1 MTERTNIRYLQSG
14 DGNDGSNS
22 HQRNWAGI
30 KFLNAY
36 PLVRGLVDDLPDWGR
51 FIGAPSEC
59 ASLLDTG
66 KVDLALVPLITAVT
80 NNWPFL
86 GEVGI
91 ACNGPVGSV
100 KLVHHAPLRHLKSYC
115 PDPASGTSNVLARL
129 WYNLEY
135 GRDLTPDI
143 ESEDAEIVIGDR
155 AFEAETAEQV
165 DLGRAWHKE
174 TGLPFVFG
182 VWAARESKVL
192 DEFGGTLVNRLK
204 QNLSESE
211 VLVQEASRLTGKL
224 INVRDYLYNKLHY
237 ELSDHD
243 HLGMKT
249 FIDLAYKYEYILNDE
264 MHMILGEPAE
274 TV

>member
-1 MTERTNIRYLQSG
+1 MNENTNIRYLQPG
-14 DGNDGSNS
+14 DESERKRS
-22 HQRNWAGI
+22 WAGI

-36 PLVRGLVDDLPDWGR
+36 PLVRGLDTDLSGWGR

-59 ASLLDTG
+59 ASLLDSG

-86 GEVGI
+86 GEIGI
-91 ACNGPVGSV
+91 ACNGPVSSV
-100 KLVHHAPLRHLKSYC
+100 KLIHHTPLNHIESYR

-129 WYNLEY
+129 WYNLEF

-143 ESEDAEIVIGDR
+143 SSEDAEIVIGDR

-165 DLGRAWHKE
+165 DLGEAWHKE

-182 VWAARESKVL
+182 VWAARDEKIL
-192 DEFGGTLVNRLK
+192 DEIGDVLISRLK
-204 QNLSESE
+204 QNLDEQE
-211 VLVQEASRLTGKL
+211 ALVHEASRLTGKL
-224 INVRDYLYNKLHY
+224 INVRDYLYSKLHY
-237 ELSDHD
+237 ELGERD

-249 FIDLAYKYEYILNDE
+249 FIDLAYKYEYIRSE
-264 MHMILGEPAE
+264 KMRMILSAPAS